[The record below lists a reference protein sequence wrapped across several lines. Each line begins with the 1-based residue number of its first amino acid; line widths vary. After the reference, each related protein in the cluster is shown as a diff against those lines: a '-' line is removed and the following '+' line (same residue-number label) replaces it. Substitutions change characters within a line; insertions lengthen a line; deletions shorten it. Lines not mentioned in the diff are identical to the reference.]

1 MGINIAIL
9 SIKVDLEV
17 IKSSNKLLSL
27 IAGIGADNSQVDF
40 YLIKVPLS
48 LPETFILN
56 LIQSLIQILLSNLA
70 DYPWRIW
77 PLLYWINFD

>member
-27 IAGIGADNSQVDF
+27 IAGIGADHSQVDF

-70 DYPWRIW
+70 DYPWRI
-77 PLLYWINFD
+77 